1 MKKTIIYSVS
11 SESLWQNNMMRIV
24 ESKFIKSAVKPNAY
38 PASPYAD
45 IAFVGKSNVGKSSLI
60 NTLLNRKAIAKVSG
74 TPGKTRLINFF
85 EIRFKTE
92 ENKDGF
98 VNFVD
103 LPGYGYAKVS
113 KTERTAW
120 KKMIQSYFEQRMSL
134 KSVIALVDI
143 RHSAD
148 PKDILM
154 LKMLRDE
161 GIPFVVVATKSDK
174 IAKSKLP
181 ACLEKLSVGLEVNK
195 KNIYSFSSLKK
206 TGIEDILNWINNQI
220 L

>member
-1 MKKTIIYSVS
+1 
-11 SESLWQNNMMRIV
+11 MMRIV
-24 ESKFIKSAVKPNAY
+24 ESKFIKSVVKPTDY

-60 NTLLNRKAIAKVSG
+60 NTILNRKAIAKVSRI
-74 TPGKTRLINFF
+74 PGKTRLINFF

-92 ENKDGF
+92 EKEDGF

-113 KTERTAW
+113 KTERVSW
-120 KKMIQSYFEQRMSL
+120 DKMIQNYFKKRLNL
-134 KSVIALVDI
+134 KGVILLVDI

-148 PKDILM
+148 PKDIVM

-161 GIPFVVVATKSDK
+161 GIPFAVVATKSDK

-181 ACLEKLSVGLEVNK
+181 VYLEKLSAGLEVNNK
-195 KNIYSFSSLKK
+195 SIYSFSSLKK

>member
-1 MKKTIIYSVS
+1 M
-11 SESLWQNNMMRIV
+11 LRIV
-24 ESKFIKSAVKPNAY
+24 ESEFIKSAIKPNDY

-45 IAFVGKSNVGKSSLI
+45 IAFVGKSNVGKSALI
-60 NTLLNRKAIAKVSG
+60 NTLLNRKAIAKVSR

-92 ENKDGF
+92 ENEDGF

-113 KTERTAW
+113 KNERTAW
-120 KKMIQSYFEQRMSL
+120 KKMILNYFENRLNL
-134 KSVIALVDI
+134 KGVIALVDI

-148 PKDILM
+148 SKDIIM

-161 GIPFVVVATKSDK
+161 GIPFAVVATKSDK

-181 ACLEKLSVGLEVNK
+181 ACLKKLSAGLEVND

-206 TGIEDILNWINNQI
+206 TGIEDILNWIDNQI